1 MLIIK
6 VGEKELFDSE
16 TETFFHTKPITIRM
30 EHSLMSIS
38 KWESHWEKPFLGTP
52 GVVEGMFGY
61 AEELYYIKSMI
72 LGTVPD
78 NIPKILFHSH
88 GTEIRKYIS
97 KKHTATVIKR
107 WGPKG
112 APSKRVITTELVY
125 YWMIKF
131 GIPMECEKWHFNRL
145 LMLIDV
151 CNIKETPKKDNKL
164 TAKEA
169 ANYMNQ
175 LNRKRR
181 GS

>member
-6 VGEKELFDSE
+6 VGEKELFDPE

-38 KWESHWEKPFLGTP
+38 KWESHWEKPFLGTK
-52 GVVEGMFGY
+52 GVVKGMSGY

-78 NIPKILFHSH
+78 NIPEILFNSH
-88 GTEIRKYIS
+88 ILEIREYIS
-97 KKHTATVIKR
+97 KKYTATVIR
-107 WGPKG
+107 RLGPQRRL
-112 APSKRVITTELVY
+112 SKQVITTELVY

-131 GIPMECEKWHFNRL
+131 GVPMACEKWHFNRL

-151 CNIKETPKKDNKL
+151 CNVKETPKKDNQL
-164 TAKEA
+164 TAKDA
-169 ANYMNQ
+169 ADHMNR
-175 LNRKRR
+175 LNRERR

>member
-6 VGEKELFDSE
+6 VGEKELFDPE

-38 KWESHWEKPFLGTP
+38 KWESHWEKPFLGTD
-52 GVVEGMFGY
+52 GVVKGMSGY

-78 NIPKILFHSH
+78 NIPEILFHGH
-88 GTEIRKYIS
+88 LLEIRDYIS
-97 KKHTATVIKR
+97 KKNTATVIRR
-107 WGPKG
+107 WGPQRG
-112 APSKRVITTELVY
+112 PSRQVVTTELVY

-131 GIPMECEKWHFNRL
+131 GIPMGCEKWHFNRL

-151 CNIKETPKKDNKL
+151 CNVKETPKKDNQL
-164 TAKEA
+164 TTDEA
-169 ANYMNQ
+169 
-175 LNRKRR
+175 LNRMNRLNRERR
-181 GS
+181 GL